1 MKFLYRRVVIVA
13 LASLLAALAFSQ
25 NTTGSFTGIVTDPS
39 GGVLPNGVVTARNTG
54 TGATFSARTDGDGVF
69 VMRGVVVGV
78 YDLSSEVTGFQKFEI
93 RGVRLQVNETIRADM
108 RLTIGS
114 ATETVTVS
122 ASAAVLDTVSATLKS
137 VVDQRRIEQL
147 PLNGRNPAQLMR
159 LIVGVTN
166 DPGAN
171 VTSGT
176 TYPGANPV
184 SVNGGRSNT
193 TNYILD
199 GAQNNDLYSNAPSP
213 LPNPDALQEFSVQ
226 TNNFSAEFGRQSG
239 GIVNAIT
246 RSGTNEFH
254 GSLFEYVRN
263 NALNA
268 ANYFSPVVNG
278 AKVSDG
284 LKRNQYGGTIGGPV
298 NIPGLYK
305 GKDKTF
311 FFFAYQGTLIRRTP
325 VSAAVI
331 VPTAAQRT
339 GDFSGLLPRAIR
351 DPLANSPYPGN
362 IIPAS
367 QYNPISRYIIENT
380 IPIPTSGNR
389 VFTVAPNNTDDHQVT
404 TRGDH
409 SFSNANR
416 ISGRYYK
423 SWASSPAFL
432 NQKNV
437 LERNS
442 GGEWFNE
449 SVSVTDTH
457 IVSPNLLNQ
466 LLFGFT
472 RTDGAFQPPQ
482 PTKSLVDLGAKYYND
497 PIYKWQIDVAGYFGI
512 DTSDTNRFPRK
523 EWQIIDTVR
532 WSRGKHELTFGG
544 DYSRGRNDIINNF
557 RANGQWSFNGSAP
570 FTTDSLADFLTG
582 RYNSLQ
588 QGQGEYK
595 NTIVRHLGLFVQ
607 DSMKLT
613 RRFTLN
619 AGMRWEPFLPFTD
632 ENNKIA
638 VWHPN
643 EQSKRYP
650 NAPKGTIYAG
660 DPGVPL
666 ATIPT
671 VWNNFG
677 PRLGFAYD
685 AFGDAKTVLR
695 GGYGIFFDFPNAI
708 MTNSHADQAPF
719 GTTITIFGNLNNSF
733 SNPYADS
740 VNPFPGSL
748 NPPSTVTF
756 PQFSSQFL
764 NAPDFRNPYVQSW
777 NLTLERQLWGGFVS
791 RLSYAGSKGTRL
803 GGGRELN
810 PAVFAP
816 GVTTATTNQR
826 RPYAPG
832 LGSTP
837 LVESV
842 GNSTYH
848 AMQWTM
854 ERRFQKGFTILAN
867 YQFAKSID
875 DASGNKQNGNNRTN
889 PFNQRFDKGLAEF
902 HKAHVLNFSGLY
914 ELPIKPT
921 NPWMRALIGGWNM
934 NAILSAY
941 SGQPLTITS
950 GVDNARTGTGGQRA
964 DLVGDPSLA
973 SGRTHQE
980 QYTEWLRRA
989 AFAPNAIGTYGVL
1002 GRGTYFGPGLVNLD
1016 LGLVKAFVAKER
1028 YSVQLRFE
1036 TFNTLNRVNFN
1047 NPTTAQNSGNFMR
1060 ITSAGDPRILQLAL
1074 RLGF

>member
-1 MKFLYRRVVIVA
+1 MNHMLRCISLTA
-13 LASLLAALAFSQ
+13 LIAVPVLAQ
-25 NTTGSFTGIVTDPS
+25 NTTGTFTGIVHDSS
-39 GGVLPNGVVTARNTG
+39 GGIVPNVNITARNTG
-54 TGATFSARTDGDGVF
+54 TSATFTARTDGEGIYFLRTVP
-69 VMRGVVVGV
+69 VGV
-78 YDLSSEVTGFQKFEI
+78 YDIVGEIGGFQKFEI
-93 RGVRLQVNETIRADM
+93 RTVRLQVDETIRVDM
-108 RLTIGS
+108 KLTVG
-114 ATETVTVS
+114 ATTETVTVS
-122 ASAAVLDTVSATLKS
+122 ASSAVLDTVSATLKS
-137 VVDQRRIEQL
+137 VVDQRRIEEL

-176 TYPGANPV
+176 TYPGTNPV

-199 GAQNNDLYSNAPSP
+199 GAQNNDIYSNAPNP

-239 GIVNAIT
+239 GIVNAVT
-246 RSGTNEFH
+246 KSGTNEIH

-284 LKRNQYGGTIGGPV
+284 LKRNQFGGTIGGPAS
-298 NIPGLYK
+298 IPGLYK

-331 VPTAAQRT
+331 VPTAAQRS
-339 GDFSGLLPRAIR
+339 GDFSGLLPKVIR
-351 DPLANSPYPGN
+351 DPVANSPYPGN
-362 IIPAS
+362 VIPAS
-367 QYNPISRYIIENT
+367 QINPISKYIIDNT

-404 TRGDH
+404 ARGDH
-409 SFSNANR
+409 MFSSANR
-416 ISGRYYK
+416 VSGRYYK

-457 IVSPNLLNQ
+457 TFSPTMVNQ
-466 LLFGFT
+466 VLFGFT
-472 RTDGAFQPPQ
+472 HTDGAFIPPQ

-497 PIYKWQIDVAGYFGI
+497 PIYKWQIDIAGYFGI
-512 DTSDTNRFPRK
+512 DTADTNRFPRK
-523 EWQIIDTVR
+523 EWQIVDTLR
-532 WSRGKHELTFGG
+532 WSHGKHELTFGG
-544 DYSRGRNDIINNF
+544 DYSRGRNDVINNF

-570 FTTDSLADFLTG
+570 FTSDSLADFMIG
-582 RYNSLQ
+582 RYNSLL

-595 NTIVRHLGLFVQ
+595 NTNVFHLGMFAQ
-607 DSMKLT
+607 DSIKVS
-613 RRFTLN
+613 RRLTLN
-619 AGMRWEPFLPFTD
+619 VGVRWEPFLPFTD

-638 VWHPN
+638 VWRPA
-643 EQSKRYP
+643 EQSTRYP
-650 NAPKGTIYAG
+650 NAPKGVIFAG
-660 DPGVPL
+660 DSGIPL
-666 ATIPT
+666 STIPA
-671 VWNNFG
+671 VWHNFA
-677 PRLGFAYD
+677 PRFGFAYD
-685 AFGDAKTVLR
+685 AFGDGKTVIR
-695 GGYGIFFDFPNAI
+695 GGYGIFYDFPNSI

-719 GTTITIFGNLNNSF
+719 GTTVTIFGNINNSF
-733 SNPYADS
+733 SDPYAGT

-748 NPPSTVTF
+748 NPPSTVSF

-764 NAPDFRNPYVQSW
+764 NAADFRNPYVQSW
-777 NLTLERQLWGGFVS
+777 NLTFERQLWAGFVS
-791 RLSYAGSKGTRL
+791 RVSYAGSKGTRL
-803 GGGRELN
+803 GVGRELN
-810 PAVFAP
+810 AAVYAP

-826 RPYAPG
+826 RPLQPG
-832 LGSTP
+832 LGATP
-837 LVESV
+837 IVESV

-848 AMQWTM
+848 SLQWTA
-854 ERRFQKGFTILAN
+854 ERRFQKGLTILAN
-867 YQFAKSID
+867 YQFAKAID
-875 DASGNKQNGNNRTN
+875 DASGNKQNGSNRTN
-889 PFNQRFDKGLAEF
+889 PFNQAFDKGLAEF
-902 HKAHVLNFSGLY
+902 HKTHVFNFSGLY
-914 ELPIKPT
+914 ELPIKPA
-921 NPWMRALIGGWNM
+921 NPLARTLIGGWNL

-950 GVDNARTGTGGQRA
+950 GVDNARTGAGGQRA
-964 DLVGDPSLA
+964 DLVGDPYITGSR
-973 SGRTHQE
+973 SHQD

-989 AFAPNAIGTYGVL
+989 AFAPNAVGTYGTL
-1002 GRGTYFGPGLVNLD
+1002 GRGRFFGPGLASLD
-1016 LGLVKAFVAKER
+1016 LGVVKSFAVKER
-1028 YSVQLRFE
+1028 MNAQLRFE
-1036 TFNTLNRVNFN
+1036 SFNALNRVNFS

-1074 RLGF
+1074 RFAF